1 LGENVPVFKVVISA
15 TYEVKAEDEEDARE
29 IALDLLKEEMR
40 SGALSLEDV
49 FQIESEKIYDLE
61 EDKEER

>member
-1 LGENVPVFKVVISA
+1 MPVFKVVISV

-29 IALDLLKEEMR
+29 IALDLLEEEIR
-40 SGALSLEDV
+40 SGATSLEDV

>member
-1 LGENVPVFKVVISA
+1 VPVFKVVISA

-40 SGALSLEDV
+40 SGALSLEDI

>member
-1 LGENVPVFKVVISA
+1 MPVFKVVISA

>member
-1 LGENVPVFKVVISA
+1 MFKVVISV

-29 IALDLLKEEMR
+29 IALDLLEEEIR
-40 SGALSLEDV
+40 SGATSLEDV

>member
-1 LGENVPVFKVVISA
+1 MFKVVISA